1 MKVITLQEIQQA
13 FAYLVS
19 KPDYLLRSAV
29 NATKLRFGLPMDAVT
44 WLLGR
49 LSRGKLPEDLS
60 LVAMPPGVRFAAT
73 FNVMG
78 TALFVSAVVS
88 VETVQLSSDNIRVS
102 LHVRELAVKPP
113 PDSPMTAMLMMMD
126 LSKPGDM
133 LAFLPFRPSV
143 ILSAQGDEFVL
154 DLMQLPKLKHN
165 PLAKRIVA
173 AVSEILTIRELG
185 TEDDMLVIGLRATPS
200 GIVSALGHLRGA

>member
-1 MKVITLQEIQQA
+1 VITLQEIQQA

-29 NATKLRFGLPMDAVT
+29 NATRFRFGLPMDAVT
-44 WLLGR
+44 WLLGK

-60 LVAMPPGVRFAAT
+60 LVAVPPGVRFSAT

-88 VETVQLSSDNIRVS
+88 VDGVQLSAESIRVN
-102 LHVRELAVKPP
+102 LRIRELQVKPP
-113 PDSPMTAMLMMMD
+113 ADSPMAAMLMMMD

-133 LAFLPFRPSV
+133 LAFLPFRPQV
-143 ILSAQGDEFVL
+143 ILSAAGDEFVL
-154 DLMQLPKLKHN
+154 DLIQLPKLKTN
-165 PLAKRIVA
+165 AMAKRVVA
-173 AVSEILTIRELG
+173 AVSEILTIREFA
-185 TEDDMLVIGLRATPS
+185 TEDDMLVIGLRAMPS

>member
-1 MKVITLQEIQQA
+1 MITLQEIQQA

-102 LHVRELAVKPP
+102 LRVRELAVKPP
-113 PDSPMTAMLMMMD
+113 PDSPMTAMLMMRE

-165 PLAKRIVA
+165 PLAQRIVA

>member
-1 MKVITLQEIQQA
+1 MITLQEIQQA

>member
-29 NATKLRFGLPMDAVT
+29 NATKLRFGLPMDAVS
-44 WLLGR
+44 WLLGK
-49 LSRGKLPEDLS
+49 LSRGKLPEDLT

-88 VETVQLSSDNIRVS
+88 VDTVQLSADSIRIS
-102 LHVRELAVKPP
+102 LHIRDLAVKPP

-154 DLMQLPKLKHN
+154 DLLQLPKLKQN
-165 PLAKRIVA
+165 ALARRLVA
-173 AVSEILTIRELG
+173 AVSEVLTIRELG
-185 TEDDMLVIGLRATPS
+185 TEDDMLVIGLRAMPS

>member
-1 MKVITLQEIQQA
+1 
-13 FAYLVS
+13 
-19 KPDYLLRSAV
+19 
-29 NATKLRFGLPMDAVT
+29 
-44 WLLGR
+44 
-49 LSRGKLPEDLS
+49 
-60 LVAMPPGVRFAAT
+60 
-73 FNVMG
+73 
-78 TALFVSAVVS
+78 
-88 VETVQLSSDNIRVS
+88 
-102 LHVRELAVKPP
+102 
-113 PDSPMTAMLMMMD
+113 MLMMMD

-165 PLAKRIVA
+165 PLAQRIVA

>member
-1 MKVITLQEIQQA
+1 MITLQEIQQA

-19 KPDYLLRSAV
+19 KPDYLLRRAV

>member
-1 MKVITLQEIQQA
+1 MKVITLQEIQQD

-102 LHVRELAVKPP
+102 LRVRELAVKPP

-165 PLAKRIVA
+165 PLAQRIVA

>member
-1 MKVITLQEIQQA
+1 MITLQEIQQA

-29 NATKLRFGLPMDAVT
+29 NATRFRFGLPMDAVT
-44 WLLGR
+44 WLLGK

-60 LVAMPPGVRFAAT
+60 LVAVPPGVRFSAT

-88 VETVQLSSDNIRVS
+88 VDGVQLSAESIRVN
-102 LHVRELAVKPP
+102 LRIRELQVKPP
-113 PDSPMTAMLMMMD
+113 ADSPMAAMLMMMD

-133 LAFLPFRPSV
+133 LAFLPFRPQV
-143 ILSAQGDEFVL
+143 ILSAAGDEFVL
-154 DLMQLPKLKHN
+154 DLIQLPKLKTN
-165 PLAKRIVA
+165 AMAKRVVA
-173 AVSEILTIRELG
+173 AVSEILTIREFA
-185 TEDDMLVIGLRATPS
+185 TEDDMLVIGLRAMPS

>member
-1 MKVITLQEIQQA
+1 MITLQEIQQA

-102 LHVRELAVKPP
+102 LRVRELAVKPP

>member
-29 NATKLRFGLPMDAVT
+29 NATRFRFGLPMDAVT
-44 WLLGR
+44 WLLGK

-60 LVAMPPGVRFAAT
+60 LVAVPPGVRFSAT

-88 VETVQLSSDNIRVS
+88 VDGVQLSAESIRVN
-102 LHVRELAVKPP
+102 LRIRELQVKPP
-113 PDSPMTAMLMMMD
+113 ADSPMAAMLMMMD

-133 LAFLPFRPSV
+133 LAFLPFRPQV
-143 ILSAQGDEFVL
+143 ILSAAGDEFVL
-154 DLMQLPKLKHN
+154 DLIQLPKLKTN
-165 PLAKRIVA
+165 AMAKRVVA
-173 AVSEILTIRELG
+173 AVSEILTIREFA
-185 TEDDMLVIGLRATPS
+185 TEDDMLVIGLRAMPS

>member
-102 LHVRELAVKPP
+102 LRVRELAVKPP

-165 PLAKRIVA
+165 PLAQRIVA

>member
-44 WLLGR
+44 WLLGK
-49 LSRGKLPEDLS
+49 LSRGKQPEDLS
-60 LVAMPPGVRFAAT
+60 LVAVPPGVRFAAT

-78 TALFVSAVVS
+78 APVFVSAVVS
-88 VETVQLSSDNIRVS
+88 IDAVQLSAESVRVN

-113 PDSPMTAMLMMMD
+113 ADSPMTAMLMMMD

-133 LAFLPFRPSV
+133 LAFLPFRPQA
-143 ILSAQGDEFVL
+143 ILSAAGDEFVL
-154 DLMQLPKLKHN
+154 DLLQLPKLKSN
-165 PLAKRIVA
+165 AMAKRIVA
-173 AVSEILTIRELG
+173 ALSEVLSIREFG
-185 TEDDMLVIGLRATPS
+185 TEDDMLVVGLRAMPS

>member
-44 WLLGR
+44 WLLGK

-60 LVAMPPGVRFAAT
+60 LVAVPPGVRFAAT

-78 TALFVSAVVS
+78 AAVFVSAVVS
-88 VETVQLSSDNIRVS
+88 IDAISLSAESVRVN

-113 PDSPMTAMLMMMD
+113 ADSPMTAMLMMMD

-133 LAFLPFRPSV
+133 LAFLPFRPQV
-143 ILSAQGDEFVL
+143 ILSAAGDEFVL
-154 DLMQLPKLKHN
+154 DLLQLPKLKN
-165 PLAKRIVA
+165 NAMAKKVVA
-173 AVSEILTIRELG
+173 ALSEVLSIREFG
-185 TEDDMLVIGLRATPS
+185 TEDDMLVVGLRAMPS

>member
-1 MKVITLQEIQQA
+1 MITLQEIQQA

-44 WLLGR
+44 WLLGK

-60 LVAMPPGVRFAAT
+60 LVAVPPGVRFAAT

-78 TALFVSAVVS
+78 AAVFVSAVVS
-88 VETVQLSSDNIRVS
+88 IDAISLSAESVRVN

-113 PDSPMTAMLMMMD
+113 ADSPMTAMLMMMD

-133 LAFLPFRPSV
+133 LAFLPFRPQV
-143 ILSAQGDEFVL
+143 ILSAAGDEFVL
-154 DLMQLPKLKHN
+154 DLLQLPKLKN
-165 PLAKRIVA
+165 NAMAKKVVA
-173 AVSEILTIRELG
+173 ALSEVLSIREFG
-185 TEDDMLVIGLRATPS
+185 TEDDMLVVGLRAMPS

>member
-1 MKVITLQEIQQA
+1 MITLQEIQQA

-19 KPDYLLRSAV
+19 RPDYLLRSAV
-29 NATKLRFGLPMDAVT
+29 NATKLRFGVPMDAVT
-44 WLLGR
+44 WLLGK

-60 LVAMPPGVRFAAT
+60 LVAVPPGVRFAAT

-78 TALFVSAVVS
+78 AAVFVSAVVS
-88 VETVQLSSDNIRVS
+88 VDAIQLSAESIRVN

-113 PDSPMTAMLMMMD
+113 ADSPMTAMLMMMD

-133 LAFLPFRPSV
+133 LAFLPFRPQV
-143 ILSAQGDEFVL
+143 ILSAAGDEFVL
-154 DLMQLPKLKHN
+154 DLLQLPKLKAN
-165 PLAKRIVA
+165 AMAKKIVA
-173 AVSEILTIRELG
+173 ALSEVLSIREFG
-185 TEDDMLVIGLRATPS
+185 TEDDMLVVGLRAMPS

>member
-102 LHVRELAVKPP
+102 LRVRELAVKPP
-113 PDSPMTAMLMMMD
+113 PDSPMMAPG
-126 LSKPGDM
+126 KPF
-133 LAFLPFRPSV
+133 LAR
-143 ILSAQGDEFVL
+143 
-154 DLMQLPKLKHN
+154 
-165 PLAKRIVA
+165 
-173 AVSEILTIRELG
+173 
-185 TEDDMLVIGLRATPS
+185 
-200 GIVSALGHLRGA
+200 

>member
-44 WLLGR
+44 WLLGK
-49 LSRGKLPEDLS
+49 LTKGKLPDDLS
-60 LVAMPPGVRFAAT
+60 LAAVPPGVRFAAT

-78 TALFVSAVVS
+78 TALFVSSVVS
-88 VETVQLSSDNIRVS
+88 IESVQLSVDSVRVT
-102 LHVRELAVKPP
+102 LHVRELVVKPP
-113 PDSPMTAMLMMMD
+113 ADSPMGSMLMMMD

-133 LAFLPFRPSV
+133 LAFLPFRPTV

-154 DLMQLPKLKHN
+154 DLLQLPKLKHN
-165 PLAKRIVA
+165 AMAKRIIA
-173 AVSEILTIRELG
+173 AVSEVLTIRELG
-185 TEDDMLVIGLRATPS
+185 TEDDMLVIGLRAMPA
-200 GIVSALGHLRGA
+200 GVVSALGHLRGA

>member
-1 MKVITLQEIQQA
+1 MITLQEIQQA

-102 LHVRELAVKPP
+102 LRVRELAVKPP

-165 PLAKRIVA
+165 PLAQRIVA

>member
-1 MKVITLQEIQQA
+1 MITLQEIQQA

-173 AVSEILTIRELG
+173 TVSEILTIRELG

>member
-44 WLLGR
+44 WLLGK
-49 LSRGKLPEDLS
+49 LSRGKLPEDLT
-60 LVAMPPGVRFAAT
+60 LVAMPPGVQFAAT

-88 VETVQLSSDNIRVS
+88 VDTVQLSADSIRIS
-102 LHVRELAVKPP
+102 LHIRDLAVKPP
-113 PDSPMTAMLMMMD
+113 LDSPMTAMLMMMD

-154 DLMQLPKLKHN
+154 DLLQLPKLKQN
-165 PLAKRIVA
+165 ALARRIVA
-173 AVSEILTIRELG
+173 AVSEVLTIRELG
-185 TEDDMLVIGLRATPS
+185 TEDDMLVIGLRAMPS